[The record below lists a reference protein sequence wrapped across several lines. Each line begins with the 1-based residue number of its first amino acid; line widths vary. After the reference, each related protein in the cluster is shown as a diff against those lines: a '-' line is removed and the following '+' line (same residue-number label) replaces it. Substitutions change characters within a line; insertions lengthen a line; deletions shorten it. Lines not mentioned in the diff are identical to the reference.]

1 MHWGHAITKD
11 MIKWEYLPVALAPD
25 CTFDDRGCFSGSA
38 VTYDGKHY
46 IAYTGVSC
54 GEDGAESQSQCI
66 AAGDGLHYH
75 KESHNPVITAQLL
88 PGEYSSSH
96 FRDPKMWQDE
106 DGLHMIVG
114 CLDQNK
120 EGHLAHFCSTD
131 MKHWHF
137 EGMFLDHIPGLGRMW
152 ECPDFFS
159 LQGQDVVIISPQD
172 MAAQP
177 PEIHNGN
184 NSLYILGTFERNKGE
199 FEPYKTYALDYG
211 LDFYAAQTVTLKDQ
225 RVILIAWMQ
234 SWDSYFIPEE
244 LSWAGMMTVPR
255 ELCIKNGRLY
265 QSPVRELEGYQSNQI
280 RYSNIPVTERT
291 VLPGIEGRV
300 LDLTV
305 ELKLDGYRHFEI
317 RFAEGESHYCSLHYD
332 KIRGQLCFDRT
343 FSGLVRD
350 VACTGEF
357 SVSPVEGKLT
367 IRILL
372 DNYSSEF
379 FINGGEKT
387 FAATFY
393 TDLSCDGISFHSD
406 GEAHINV
413 EKYNICV
420 SY

>member
-1 MHWGHAITKD
+1 MEMNINLLEKAQQYEKLHTNSAGCRPVFHFSAPVGWLNDPNGLSVFRDEIHLFFQYNPYGKLWGSMHWGHAVTKG

-25 CTFDDRGCFSGSA
+25 CTFDNRGCFSGSA

-75 KESHNPVITAQLL
+75 KESYNPVITAQLL
-88 PGEYSSSH
+88 PEKYSSSH

-199 FEPYKTYALDYG
+199 FVPYKTYALDYG

-234 SWDSYFIPEE
+234 SWDS
-244 LSWAGMMTVPR
+244 
-255 ELCIKNGRLY
+255 
-265 QSPVRELEGYQSNQI
+265 
-280 RYSNIPVTERT
+280 
-291 VLPGIEGRV
+291 
-300 LDLTV
+300 
-305 ELKLDGYRHFEI
+305 
-317 RFAEGESHYCSLHYD
+317 
-332 KIRGQLCFDRT
+332 
-343 FSGLVRD
+343 
-350 VACTGEF
+350 
-357 SVSPVEGKLT
+357 
-367 IRILL
+367 
-372 DNYSSEF
+372 
-379 FINGGEKT
+379 
-387 FAATFY
+387 
-393 TDLSCDGISFHSD
+393 
-406 GEAHINV
+406 
-413 EKYNICV
+413 
-420 SY
+420 